1 MLQQVKTGRLGT
13 TVAVEEIKEEESR
26 KRRRKIKKSAAS
38 DETNGLVETVGEEEK
53 K

>member
-38 DETNGLVETVGEEEK
+38 DETNGTSRDCWRRRK